1 MVIITYLKPNIVIQ
15 SDILLSGSIN
25 VIDDKKHLLLTKK
38 ISNQSFVSIR
48 VKPEWPKE
56 IEVDLRSGQT
66 RVNKELNI

>member
-15 SDILLSGSIN
+15 SDILLSGNIN
-25 VIDDKKHLLLTKK
+25 VIDGKKHLLFSKK

-66 RVNKELNI
+66 TVNKELNI